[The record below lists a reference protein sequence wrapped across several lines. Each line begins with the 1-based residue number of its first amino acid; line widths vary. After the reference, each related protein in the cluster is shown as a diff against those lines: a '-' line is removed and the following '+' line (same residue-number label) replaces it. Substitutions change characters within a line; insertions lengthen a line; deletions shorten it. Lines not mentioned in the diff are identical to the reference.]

1 MGRDLRG
8 DNVRDQLLARMHDG
22 CRSLIARTLNA
33 EDVSVAHVDILL
45 EILMRDLLEQV
56 RKAGF
61 PFPERVI
68 HLFVGGSELHGAKV
82 HGTDDLDIYGVYVEP
97 PEMVLG
103 LDSLPHFVWSTAG
116 DDRRNGPNDV
126 DVTLYSLRK
135 WAGLACKGNP
145 TALHFLFADGVMG
158 NGVWRHIV
166 ANKDAFLARN
176 CAKQF
181 LGFADDQL
189 KRMTGKK
196 GRGKKGQRPE
206 IEKKYGY
213 DVKAAM
219 HTLRLLYECKE
230 IVSQGT
236 ITLPRPEREFL
247 IRVRTGKYSASE
259 VLTFAQ
265 ELFKECEDLS
275 ARSTLREKIDRAAVS
290 SIVADA
296 YQRAWTVR

>member
-1 MGRDLRG
+1 M
-8 DNVRDQLLARMHDG
+8 A
-22 CRSLIARTLNA
+22 
-33 EDVSVAHVDILL
+33 
-45 EILMRDLLEQV
+45 DLLEHV
-56 RKAGF
+56 RRSGF
-61 PFPERVI
+61 SFPERVI

-97 PEMVLG
+97 PELILG

-126 DVTLYSLRK
+126 DVTLYSLKK

-145 TALHFLFADGVMG
+145 TALHFLFADGVMR
-158 NGVWRHIV
+158 NRVWRHIV
-166 ANKDAFLARN
+166 TNKDVFLARS

-206 IEKKYGY
+206 IEEKYGY

-236 ITLPRPEREFL
+236 ITLPRPERDFL
-247 IRVRTGKYSASE
+247 IRVRAGKYSLEQVAAMSKK
-259 VLTFAQ
+259 
-265 ELFKECEDLS
+265 LFEECEELAEHS
-275 ARSTLREKIDRAAVS
+275 ALPERIDRAAVS
-290 SIVADA
+290 AIVAGA
-296 YQRAWTVR
+296 YQEMWDANSAS